1 MSTSHPSSVTAEPYL
16 PPELEREIFEIVAGE
31 ATSTISP
38 LLRVCQR
45 VHGWLEPLLYR
56 VLYTGDWCSPLML
69 AIQTKSEGFLRNTV
83 RHIFLDSALVSEPQK
98 EFLSKCSGVVNLYV
112 KGQSPPEFLLV
123 CANTR
128 LQRLGLVI
136 SPADSEL
143 PRSTFELPVF
153 LSITHLDLILED
165 APKTRRSGWQDWSAL
180 VALPALTHLCLSYFP
195 RAVLLRVAGEC
206 SSLSVLVVTFWG
218 SAIRRS
224 AIALTQALATSDL
237 RIVIMMVPNPR
248 VDWATGARGGDD
260 FWLRADAFIAKKR
273 RGEIDES
280 CYFLDDVR

>member
-1 MSTSHPSSVTAEPYL
+1 M
-16 PPELEREIFEIVAGE
+16 G
-31 ATSTISP
+31 
-38 LLRVCQR
+38 
-45 VHGWLEPLLYR
+45 GLEPLLYR
-56 VLYTGDWCSPLML
+56 ALHTGDWCSPLML
-69 AIQTKSEGFLRNTV
+69 AIQTKSEGFLRNT
-83 RHIFLDSALVSEPQK
+83 
-98 EFLSKCSGVVNLYV
+98 CSGVVNLYV
-112 KGQSPPEFLLV
+112 KGQSPPESLPV

-143 PRSTFELPVF
+143 PRPTFELRVF

-206 SSLSVLVVTFWG
+206 SSLSVLVATFWG

-224 AIALTQALATSDL
+224 AIALTQALVTSDL
-237 RIVIMMVPNPR
+237 RIVKMMVPNPR

-260 FWLRADAFIAKKR
+260 FWLRAEAFIAKKR

-280 CYFLDDVR
+280 CYLLDNPGCFLHRRIQRIPANNTSYASIPGHEYWCIGCNHGHRTDNRGGVEVIVSLHSFHRSVSVFRGHLG